1 MASVSATPVQSK
13 RRTLREKIE
22 LAYDDI
28 TRVLGASSSIM
39 SLDEF
44 MTEYSIMKS
53 MTSVSI
59 LSTCIGQ
66 LFEASATTPRTI
78 TAYAVREKLME
89 QLRQIKSQQRTDVAS
104 YVLHKD
110 GQQDF
115 TPKSL
120 ICLFVCG
127 LIRFKYMT
135 PFENWMKL
143 TKDSEIDY
151 VREFLSIIV
160 EAPEIVVY
168 SSSTNGVLTIDGEP
182 NRKIPDKLFLT
193 SSIPD
198 DARNVVIMDT
208 FPENDPWI
216 TLSKSIQD
224 GFIITSDPVL
234 WYAYVLQDQNIIA
247 FADSTQSLTKC
258 IGIQHKQKDRK
269 YIFAYGFPKYD
280 RENSPVDPVSLWDP
294 YINQPYQAYANVLE
308 SFKSTLTVDTAFIG
322 KYTYEHPMII
332 YIHVLVMGI
341 YGEDRNFYACND
353 SAKSD
358 MTIQGALVTGKTCV
372 EYRNLLE
379 HAYKSPIALTIR
391 TGVLDENVM
400 ERLANAHLTLMKKN
414 PSFIFENDSID
425 ENYID
430 HIDSTCPIKYEWV
443 FRDKTLCAC
452 KSWIQKI
459 SIQISDIT
467 TKRNA
472 LLDPYLGVLRR
483 IAFWMSRNFL
493 KLDPFMTTTRK
504 LTKKVELGAKVDG
517 DTNKRIVLDL
527 QILGGEKDIFNR
539 KSTLN
544 KFLSSNADY
553 RLAMQ
558 TYFTGK
564 WHPDNVF
571 GKYIV
576 HDKDKGTYEVR
587 DSAQMEIDNTDIEK
601 QKVKEERVPSSSS
614 DSASSHSGDVSSDSE
629 SLPNVDGALD
639 GAIKYSKRGT
649 GGGVTSLPPI
659 KEMTELNKVVDA
671 LEDQVHGH
679 QGGLDVILRE
689 LDAFVDVK
697 GMNTEEERE
706 AMKTFK
712 ERIRAEH
719 ADIAS
724 NVEQMK
730 GEMDVLMKKL
740 EKRENKTRT
749 QKAEFTAEIKALRD
763 ENGKKDGELAV
774 ALLKDAEHLKQKS
787 EDDAK
792 MQTLK
797 DEMDKLTAEIDKRKQ
812 DLARLT
818 RELADSQKK
827 ETDLTAKV
835 AELEADI
842 VKLKQ
847 EIEDAKTDKKKI
859 LADDASKQAELD
871 KLAAIQKELAEAL
884 TRQKLLEGDKAQ
896 LENDKKV
903 LQDKVDAELLDLS
916 LENAEKLKLMK
927 DVRDLRLLIKQYEVQ
942 LKAITEKVKL
952 AILENDKQTTSRMW
966 KIHDKIDKDTQDELQ
981 SKLLPLL
988 KNENYDDFLHLVKKD
1003 DVEKQHFEVH
1013 ALFLTYESI
1022 GATWKLI
1029 EDKTDTEALRAE
1041 KLMHDLRLFQT
1052 IETHNEHIVENYTTK
1067 YFRKFLEAFGLIAGN
1082 AEKVPPFEIE
1092 TF

>member
-44 MTEYSIMKS
+44 MTEYSSMKS

-89 QLRQIKSQQRTDVAS
+89 QLRQIQSQQRTDVAS

-115 TPKSL
+115 TPKPL

-127 LIRFKYMT
+127 LIRFQYMT

-143 TKDSEIDY
+143 TKESEIDY

-168 SSSTNGVLTIDGEP
+168 SNSTNLVLTIDGEP
-182 NRKIPDKLFLT
+182 NRKIPDKLFFT

-208 FPENDPWI
+208 FPENDPWM

-234 WYAYVLQDQNIIA
+234 WYAYVIQDQNIIA
-247 FADSTQSLTKC
+247 FADPTQSLTKC

-280 RENSPVDPVSLWDP
+280 REKSPVDPVHLWDP

-353 SAKSD
+353 SATSD
-358 MTIQGALVTGKTCV
+358 MTIQGALVAGKTCV

-379 HAYKSPIALTIR
+379 HAYQSPIALTIR
-391 TGVLDENVM
+391 TGVLDKNVM
-400 ERLANAHLTLMKKN
+400 ERLANAHLALMTKN
-414 PSFIFENDSID
+414 LSFIFENDSID

-430 HIDSTCPIKYEWV
+430 LIASTCPVKYEWV
-443 FRDKTLCAC
+443 FRSTILC
-452 KSWIQKI
+452 KSQRWIQTI
-459 SIQISDIT
+459 SKAINDIT
-467 TKRNA
+467 TKRSA
-472 LLDPYLGVLRR
+472 TVDPHLGVLRR
-483 IAFWMSRNFL
+483 IAFWMCKNFQP
-493 KLDPFMTTTRK
+493 LDPFMTTAQK
-504 LTKKVELGAKVDG
+504 LTKKVEIGAKVDG

-527 QILGGEKDIFNR
+527 QILGGEKGIFNR
-539 KSTLN
+539 RSTLN
-544 KFLSSNADY
+544 KFLSGDPHFKA
-553 RLAMQ
+553 AMQ
-558 TYFTGK
+558 TYFTE

-576 HDKDKGTYEVR
+576 HDKNKDTYEVL
-587 DSAQMEIDNTDIEK
+587 DSAQMEIDNNDIEK
-601 QKVKEERVPSSSS
+601 QEVRAERVPSSSS
-614 DSASSHSGDVSSDSE
+614 DSASSHSGYVSSGSE
-629 SLPNVDGALD
+629 SLPSVKGAWKN
-639 GAIKYSKRGT
+639 GIQYSKRGS
-649 GGGVTSLPPI
+649 GGGGTTLSRI
-659 KEMTELNKVVDA
+659 AELDKGVDV
-671 LEDQVHGH
+671 LENQVHGH

-689 LDAFVDVK
+689 LDALLNVK
-697 GMNTEEERE
+697 GMNTEG
-706 AMKTFK
+706 KK
-712 ERIRAEH
+712 
-719 ADIAS
+719 
-724 NVEQMK
+724 EQMENVK
-730 GEMDVLMKKL
+730 KMIVSAQAEFKDKITDITNEVSALNQQLEDTNATVKQQREDFEAQIKTLHGENEEK
-740 EKRENKTRT
+740 KRELAEAL
-749 QKAEFTAEIKALRD
+749 QKEADLLR
-763 ENGKKDGELAV
+763 
-774 ALLKDAEHLKQKS
+774 KQS

-792 MQTLK
+792 MQTLT
-797 DEMDKLTAEIDKRKQ
+797 DDAGKLIAEIDKLKQ

-818 RELADSQKK
+818 GELADSQKK

-835 AELEADI
+835 AELEAEI

-847 EIEDAKTDKKKI
+847 AIEDAKTDKKKI
-859 LADDASKQAELD
+859 LADDASKQAELA

-884 TRQKLLEGDKAQ
+884 ARQKLLEGDKAQ

-903 LQDKVDAELLDLS
+903 LQDLV
-916 LENAEKLKLMK
+916 NAEKLDLNIQNLEKVKLMEEERQLK
-927 DVRDLRLLIKQYEVQ
+927 LKIKEYEDQ
-942 LKAITEKVKL
+942 LKAITEKVKR

-966 KIHDKIDKDTQDELQ
+966 KIHDKIDKDTQDELLQ

-988 KNENYDDFLHLVKKD
+988 QKQEYDAFLRLVKKD
-1003 DVEKQHFEVH
+1003 DVEKQHFELH

-1029 EDKTDTEALRAE
+1029 EDKTYTEEFRAE
-1041 KLMHDLRLFQT
+1041 KLIHDLRLFQT
-1052 IETHNEHIVENYTTK
+1052 IETHNEHIVENYTTH

-1082 AEKVPPFEIE
+1082 GEKVPPFEIE

>member
-1 MASVSATPVQSK
+1 MASGSIPPVQSK
-13 RRTLREKIE
+13 PNTLKEKIE
-22 LAYDDI
+22 KAYDDI
-28 TRVLGASSSIM
+28 SIVLNPNITA
-39 SLDEF
+39 LNEF
-44 MTEYSIMKS
+44 MTEYTKHKGSS
-53 MTSVSI
+53 SVSI
-59 LSTCIGQ
+59 LETCIVT
-66 LFEASATTPRTI
+66 LFPADAKTPRSI
-78 TAYAVREKLME
+78 TASEVRSKLMD

-115 TPKSL
+115 TPKPL

-127 LIRFKYMT
+127 LIRFKYMK
-135 PFENWMKL
+135 PFEYWMKL

-151 VREFLSIIV
+151 VRDFLSIIV

-182 NRKIPDKLFLT
+182 NRKIPDKLFVT

-208 FPENDPWI
+208 FPENDPWM

-247 FADSTQSLTKC
+247 FADPTQSLTKC

-280 RENSPVDPVSLWDP
+280 REKSSIDPVSLWDP

-353 SAKSD
+353 SATSD
-358 MTIQGALVTGKTCV
+358 MTIQGALVAGKTCV

-379 HAYKSPIALTIR
+379 HAYQSPIALTIR

-400 ERLANAHLTLMKKN
+400 ERLANAHLALMTKN
-414 PSFIFENDSID
+414 LSFIFENDSID

-430 HIDSTCPIKYEWV
+430 LIASTCPVKYEWV
-443 FRDKTLCAC
+443 FRSTILC
-452 KSWIQKI
+452 KSQRWIQTI
-459 SIQISDIT
+459 SKAINDIT
-467 TKRNA
+467 TKRSA
-472 LLDPYLGVLRR
+472 TVDPHLGVLRR
-483 IAFWMSRNFL
+483 IAFWMCKNFQP
-493 KLDPFMTTTRK
+493 LDPFMTTAQK
-504 LTKKVELGAKVDG
+504 LTKKVEIGAKVDG
-517 DTNKRIVLDL
+517 DTNKRIVKDL
-527 QILGGEKDIFNR
+527 QKLGGQKGIFNR
-539 KSTLN
+539 RSTLN
-544 KFLSSNADY
+544 KFLSDDPHFKA
-553 RLAMQ
+553 AMQ
-558 TYFTGK
+558 TYFTE

-576 HDKDKGTYEVR
+576 HDKNKDTYEVL
-587 DSAQMEIDNTDIEK
+587 DSAQMEIDNNDIEK
-601 QKVKEERVPSSSS
+601 QEVREERVPSSSS
-614 DSASSHSGDVSSDSE
+614 DSASSHSGYVSSGGE
-629 SLPNVDGALD
+629 SLPDMDDKWKAKPKDKPTGN
-639 GAIKYSKRGT
+639 
-649 GGGVTSLPPI
+649 GGGWAPLPPI
-659 KEMTELNKVVDA
+659 MELNRVVDV
-671 LEDQVHGH
+671 LRDQVHGH

-697 GMNTEEERE
+697 GMNTKEERE

-719 ADIAS
+719 ADIQS
-724 NVEQMK
+724 NVTQMQ
-730 GEMDVLMKKL
+730 EEINALMQKQ
-740 EKRENKTRT
+740 EKREKKIKKREETLN
-749 QKAEFTAEIKALRD
+749 AEIKTLRD
-763 ENGKKDGELAV
+763 DNGKKDGDLAA

-797 DEMDKLTAEIDKRKQ
+797 DEMDKLTAEIDKLNQ
-812 DLARLT
+812 DLVRLT
-818 RELADSQKK
+818 GELADSQKK

-835 AELEADI
+835 AELEAEI

-847 EIEDAKTDKKKI
+847 EIEDATTDKKNL
-859 LADDASKQAELD
+859 LASDASKQTELD
-871 KLAAIQKELAEAL
+871 KLAAIQKELTEAL
-884 TRQKLLEGDKAQ
+884 EREKLLEGEKAK
-896 LENDKKV
+896 LENEMASLKA
-903 LQDKVDAELLDLS
+903 LVDAEALDVH
-916 LENAEKLKLMK
+916 ELKLEK
-927 DVRDLRLLIKQYEVQ
+927 DKLNEAIRDLRIKITEYEDQ
-942 LKAITEKVKL
+942 LKAITEKVKR

-966 KIHDKIDKDTQDELQ
+966 KIHDKIDKDTQDELLQ

-988 KNENYDDFLHLVKKD
+988 KEGNYDAFLRLVKKD
-1003 DVEKQHFEVH
+1003 DVEKQHFESH

-1029 EDKTDTEALRAE
+1029 EDKTYTEEFRAE

-1052 IETHNEHIVENYTTK
+1052 IETHNEHIVENYTTH

-1082 AEKVPPFEIE
+1082 GEKVPPFEIE